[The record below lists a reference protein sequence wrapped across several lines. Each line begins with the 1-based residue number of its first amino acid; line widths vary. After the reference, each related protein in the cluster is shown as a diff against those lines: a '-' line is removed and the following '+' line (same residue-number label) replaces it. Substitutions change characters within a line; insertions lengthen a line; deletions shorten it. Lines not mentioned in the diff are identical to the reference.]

1 MAGVVGYLRE
11 RKQGCGVRDVGR
23 HSRFRVEAQLLLGRV
38 TIVSSCRPRP
48 RVAVAFAVVF
58 VSNIVKLAELFVS
71 NILVFIQFQRLC

>member
-1 MAGVVGYLRE
+1 VAGVVGCLRE
-11 RKQGCGVRDVGR
+11 RKQGCGARRGIVGR

-71 NILVFIQFQRLC
+71 NIL